1 MGKRVTVILDLDLIK
16 KLRLIQVKQI
26 QQTTQSVSFSKI
38 VNEQLQKKVK

>member
-16 KLRLIQVKQI
+16 KLRLIQAKQI

>member
-16 KLRLIQVKQI
+16 KLRLIKVKQI